1 MIKEKEMG
9 LKENITSFA
18 LQLGFDLVG
27 FTHADKFEKAEHA
40 INNYINMGIT
50 YPFIKIEAS
59 QRCNPQNSLPGAK
72 TIVSAA
78 LAYTISDKYLPE
90 RPAGKFK
97 GYVSRYAIGPDY
109 HLVLRQKLTE
119 LGEYIKSIKSGARYR
134 IVVDDEL
141 MIDRACAQRAG
152 IGWFSP
158 NTCITTQ
165 KYGSWVFLGEVL
177 TDLEIEPDAPAFSEC
192 ADCNRCVKACPTG
205 ALVKPYIMNPYRCLS
220 YITQMSGYIPW
231 EFRETMGHRIYGC
244 DTCQMACPI
253 NNKAVSAD
261 KPELMPILNPVQD
274 IVKLLDIDNNTFKL
288 TFGGT
293 AAGWRGKNI
302 ILRNAVIAL
311 GNYRDEAA
319 IPTISK
325 VLRESPSPV
334 VRGHA
339 AWALAVTSG
348 VRAKTKLLEALKRET
363 DDDARCEIEYVLSE
377 VTV

>member
-1 MIKEKEMG
+1 
-9 LKENITSFA
+9 
-18 LQLGFDLVG
+18 
-27 FTHADKFEKAEHA
+27 
-40 INNYINMGIT
+40 
-50 YPFIKIEAS
+50 
-59 QRCNPQNSLPGAK
+59 
-72 TIVSAA
+72 
-78 LAYTISDKYLPE
+78 
-90 RPAGKFK
+90 
-97 GYVSRYAIGPDY
+97 
-109 HLVLRQKLTE
+109 
-119 LGEYIKSIKSGARYR
+119 
-134 IVVDDEL
+134 
-141 MIDRACAQRAG
+141 
-152 IGWFSP
+152 
-158 NTCITTQ
+158 
-165 KYGSWVFLGEVL
+165 
-177 TDLEIEPDAPAFSEC
+177 
-192 ADCNRCVKACPTG
+192 
-205 ALVKPYIMNPYRCLS
+205 MNPYRCLS